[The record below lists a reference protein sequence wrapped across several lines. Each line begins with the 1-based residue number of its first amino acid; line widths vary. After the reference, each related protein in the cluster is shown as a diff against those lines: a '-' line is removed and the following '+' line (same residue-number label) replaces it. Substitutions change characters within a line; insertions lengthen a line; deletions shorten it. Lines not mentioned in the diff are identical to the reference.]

1 MRGSVELSLFTCWG
15 RLSLGSLH
23 SQIRMYNVDAEDPDV
38 NEYQHLPDTEAL
50 AERLDPIDWAT
61 YEPYLWGN
69 AARCYQRSAVLLGS
83 LVQVRSP
90 QSR

>member
-1 MRGSVELSLFTCWG
+1 VCWV
-15 RLSLGSLH
+15 LGAVGVQGVTAVAL
-23 SQIRMYNVDAEDPDV
+23 Q
-38 NEYQHLPDTEAL
+38 EAL